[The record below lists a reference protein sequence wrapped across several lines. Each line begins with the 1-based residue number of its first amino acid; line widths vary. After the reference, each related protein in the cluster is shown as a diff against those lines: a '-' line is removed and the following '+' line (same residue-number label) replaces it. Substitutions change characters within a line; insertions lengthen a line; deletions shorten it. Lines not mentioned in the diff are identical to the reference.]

1 MTPRRRHSELIGRVV
16 VAAAVVGLLGGGAA
30 VLAGAPE
37 RGALLWDA
45 VSAVLLVFVLATI
58 VLRLRRGEFGVDV
71 VAALALAGALI
82 LGEHL
87 AGAVIGLMV
96 ASGMALEEYAAAR
109 ARSELGA
116 LIGRTPQVA
125 HRHEGSTVVTIPLVD
140 VQVGD
145 RLLVKPGE
153 VLPVDGVVAGTAVVD
168 ESALT
173 GEARPVRRAD
183 GDRVRSGT
191 VNAGPPFDLYAV
203 ATAEASTYAG
213 VVRLVRAAQE
223 AKAPLARLAD
233 RYAFAFIPLTLVVAG
248 AAWAF
253 SADPVRALAVLVVAT
268 PCPLI
273 LAVPVALV
281 SGISRA
287 ARRGILVKAGGAL
300 ETLARARVLVIDK
313 TGTLT
318 TGSAKLVDVAAAE
331 GMDPREVLRL
341 AASLDQ
347 TSQHVMAA
355 SLVHAA
361 RERGLALTLPRDVEE
376 VAGSGLHGRVD
387 GRRVTLGRVDFAAP
401 SADLPPWAVRILQRV
416 RRGGESAVFV
426 TADGVLAGALV
437 LDDRL
442 RPDTPR
448 ALRSFR
454 AAGIERIVMLS
465 GDRADVAETIAT
477 ALDIDA
483 VLAERSPEDK
493 IEAVIAERAAGPCVM
508 VGDGINDAPALAAAD
523 VGVAMGARGAGVSS
537 ESADVVLLVDRLDRL
552 TEGILIARRAKRI
565 AIESVVAGMALSAVA
580 MLAAG
585 GGLLVPVA
593 GAVVQELIDV
603 AVILNALRV
612 LVGGRALRQA
622 PGIPSETTRRLA
634 GEHRALEPFL
644 DHMRATADALDT
656 LEPAA
661 ARAALAEVD
670 RTLREQV
677 LPHERTDES
686 DLYPSLARLLG
697 GQDPMGSMS
706 RTHREIHHLCRLF
719 GRLVADGDPDGP
731 SADERRDLR
740 RVLYGLDA
748 ILRLHYAQE
757 EELYETMTDEHVRAA
772 P

>member
-1 MTPRRRHSELIGRVV
+1 
-16 VAAAVVGLLGGGAA
+16 
-30 VLAGAPE
+30 
-37 RGALLWDA
+37 
-45 VSAVLLVFVLATI
+45 
-58 VLRLRRGEFGVDV
+58 
-71 VAALALAGALI
+71 
-82 LGEHL
+82 
-87 AGAVIGLMV
+87 
-96 ASGMALEEYAAAR
+96 
-109 ARSELGA
+109 
-116 LIGRTPQVA
+116 VA
-125 HRHEGSTVVTIPLVD
+125 HRYEGSTVVTIPLAQ
-140 VQVGD
+140 VQAGD

-153 VLPVDGVVAGTAVVD
+153 VLPVDGTVTESAVVD

-173 GEARPVRRAD
+173 GEARPVRRGA

-191 VNAGPPFDLYAV
+191 VNAGPPFDLHAV

-233 RYAFAFIPLTLVVAG
+233 RYAFAFIPFTLTVAG
-248 AAWAF
+248 AAWAA

-287 ARRGILVKAGGAL
+287 ARRGILVKGGGAL

-318 TGSAKLVDVAAAE
+318 TGSAKLVDVATAE
-331 GMDPREVLRL
+331 GLDPREVLRL

-347 TSQHVMAA
+347 ASQHVMAA

-361 RERGLALTLPRDVEE
+361 RERGLALTVPRDVEE

-401 SADLPPWAVRILQRV
+401 SADLPPWALRVLQRV

-448 ALRSFR
+448 ALRTFR

-565 AIESVVAGMALSAVA
+565 AMESVVAGMALSATA

-585 GGLLVPVA
+585 GGLLAPVA

-603 AVILNALRV
+603 AAILNALRV
-612 LVGGRALRQA
+612 LVGGRALRQP
-622 PGIPSETTRRLA
+622 PGISSETTRRLA

-644 DHMRATADALDT
+644 DRVRATADALDT

-719 GRLVADGDPDGP
+719 GRLVADGTADGP

-757 EELYETMTDEHVRAA
+757 EELYETMTDEQASA
-772 P
+772 TP

>member
-1 MTPRRRHSELIGRVV
+1 MTPRRLDSSLIARIVLAV
-16 VAAAVVGLLGGGAA
+16 AVVGLLGGGAA
-30 VLAGAPE
+30 VLAGIPE
-37 RGALLWDA
+37 TAALLWDA
-45 VSAVLLVFVLATI
+45 VSAVLLAFVLATI
-58 VLRLRRGEFGVDV
+58 ARRLRRGEIGVDV
-71 VAALALAGALI
+71 VAALALGGALV

-125 HRHEGSTVVTIPLVD
+125 HRYEGSTVVTIPLAE
-140 VQVGD
+140 VQAGD

-153 VLPVDGVVAGTAVVD
+153 VLPVDGIVTGSAVVD

-173 GEARPVRRAD
+173 GEARPVRRGA

-191 VNAGPPFDLYAV
+191 VNAGPPFDLHAV
-203 ATAEASTYAG
+203 AAAEASTYAG

-233 RYAFAFIPLTLVVAG
+233 QYAFAFIPFTLTVAG
-248 AAWAF
+248 AAWAV

-287 ARRGILVKAGGAL
+287 ARRGILVKGGAAL

-318 TGSAKLVDVAAAE
+318 TGSAKLVDVATAE
-331 GMDPREVLRL
+331 GLDPREVLRL

-347 TSQHVMAA
+347 ASQHVMAA

-361 RERGLALTLPRDVEE
+361 RERGLALTVPRDVEE

-401 SADLPPWAVRILQRV
+401 SADLPPWAVRVLQRV

-448 ALRSFR
+448 ALRTFR

-465 GDRADVAETIAT
+465 GDRADVAETVAT

-552 TEGILIARRAKRI
+552 TEGILIARRAKRT
-565 AIESVVAGMALSAVA
+565 AMESVVAGMALSAVA

-585 GGLLVPVA
+585 GGLLAPVA

-603 AVILNALRV
+603 AAILNALRV
-612 LVGGRALRQA
+612 LVGGHALRQP
-622 PGIPSETTRRLA
+622 PGISSETTRRLA

-644 DHMRATADALDT
+644 DRMRATADALDT

-719 GRLVADGDPDGP
+719 GRLVADGTPDGP

-757 EELYETMTDEHVRAA
+757 EELYETMTDEQARAT